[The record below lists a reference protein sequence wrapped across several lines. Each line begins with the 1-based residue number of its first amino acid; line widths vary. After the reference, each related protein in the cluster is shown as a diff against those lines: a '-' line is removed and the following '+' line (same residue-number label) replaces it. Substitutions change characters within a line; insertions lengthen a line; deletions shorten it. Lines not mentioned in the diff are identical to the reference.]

1 MHKPETPKPVDP
13 VAFMPAEDT
22 FTPPKEPSPMQLAQ
36 QETLGAYFGAILINT
51 SNETETRNS
60 IIIVDLPTTF
70 ASVLDLPE
78 QWFIYVLY
86 GSTDYTA
93 IITVGDG
100 AGCAT
105 WIIMS
110 LSPWNDI

>member
-1 MHKPETPKPVDP
+1 MGLLKRNSVDRMAFDIFFNHVFMHKPETPKPVDP

-78 QWFIYVLY
+78 Q
-86 GSTDYTA
+86 
-93 IITVGDG
+93 
-100 AGCAT
+100 
-105 WIIMS
+105 
-110 LSPWNDI
+110 